1 MKKVL
6 LILLFFPLVLPAQ
19 EPKPSFKNDTLY
31 ATCGFKIYK
40 GCTLKFGKGS
50 GKKGTFRFIK
60 IKNGVSYHSLAQSS
74 IMVREVKNFGITE
87 PGTGTIEITGTI
99 IFKDNSKGTVEIEM
113 SFDKAIENL
122 PELPS
127 ELIVP
132 VEFKNNSRVRLSKE
146 LNRLFNLYKDGAIT
160 KADYEEQKKKLLEQ

>member
-1 MKKVL
+1 MKKL
-6 LILLFFPLVLPAQ
+6 GFILLLFPLLLPAQ

-40 GCTLKFGKGS
+40 GLVLQFGKGS

-60 IKNGVSYHSLAQSS
+60 IKNGVSYHSLAENS
-74 IMVREVKNFGITE
+74 ITVREVKNFGVTE

-99 IFKDNSKGTVEIEM
+99 IFKDNSKGIIELEM
-113 SFDKAIENL
+113 YFDRAIENSPDL
-122 PELPS
+122 PD

-132 VEFKNNSRVRLSKE
+132 TQFKNSSRVNLLNE
-146 LNRLFNLYKDGAIT
+146 LNRLFNLYKNGQIT

>member
-6 LILLFFPLVLPAQ
+6 LILLFFPLILPAQ

-40 GCTLKFGKGS
+40 GLVLQFGKGTE
-50 GKKGTFRFIK
+50 KKGTFRFIK
-60 IKNGVSYHSLAQSS
+60 IKNGVFYHSLVQNS
-74 IMVREVKNFGITE
+74 IMVKEVKNFGITE

-99 IFKDNSKGTVEIEM
+99 IFKDSSKGTVEIEL
-113 SFDKAIENL
+113 SFDKAIENSPVL
-122 PELPS
+122 PT

-132 VEFKNNSRVRLSKE
+132 AEFRNSSRVRLSNE
-146 LNRLFNLYKDGAIT
+146 LNRLFNLYKDGVIT